1 MQWVGS
7 RLETSEP
14 GDAVVKCSEIESG
27 SDGTLDK
34 VHGQSLVQTT
44 PQTLRSEMSLTTV
57 VISIENI
64 TITISSIQQFKFLH
78 SLVTKSV
85 FFILCMY
92 LLNVLQ
98 NSLKAQIWFGSIL
111 FML

>member
-64 TITISSIQQFKFLH
+64 TITISSIQQFKFYILLSPNPY
-78 SLVTKSV
+78 SLFSV
-85 FFILCMY
+85 CIF
-92 LLNVLQ
+92 
-98 NSLKAQIWFGSIL
+98 
-111 FML
+111 